1 MSSDLTTTALPSTRA
16 DELDLRCWLALGV
29 ILVAA
34 LMNLLDAGIAF
45 LTLPS
50 IQQDLH
56 ASYAALQW
64 MAAGYT
70 LAFTLV
76 LITAGRLSDIFGRKR
91 LFLVSMAGPS
101 VAGGPAADHGVDVW
115 IVPFQRGG
123 RELTPPIA
131 ERACAG
137 SSRDSVR
144 GDPGLAPRAP

>member
-16 DELDLRCWLALGV
+16 DELDPRRWLALGV

-34 LMNLLDAGIAF
+34 LMNLLDAGIVF

-101 VAGGPAADHGVDVW
+101 VAGGPAADHRADVG
-115 IVPFQRGG
+115 IIPFQRGG
-123 RELTPPIA
+123 VVLK
-131 ERACAG
+131 
-137 SSRDSVR
+137 
-144 GDPGLAPRAP
+144 